1 MVPNQEFCRMV
12 VWCMGSGHFAAEET
26 LPLLHLLLEHFRHL
40 AEVIPEEET
49 LAEEEE
55 LRQPIQEVLLLLQP
69 QPRLRGCPETRK
81 RDRLLQLLLPHYLQ

>member
-1 MVPNQEFCRMV
+1 MPPM
-12 VWCMGSGHFAAEET
+12 EET

-69 QPRLRGCPETRK
+69 RPPLR
-81 RDRLLQLLLPHYLQ
+81 RLLWQLCQRRSTAPPQCCEKSCSW